1 VWRSLVARVV
11 RDDEVAGSNPV
22 TPTHT
27 KRTGFFSGPFRFPSM
42 PLMSTVQN
50 EQMILRRSA
59 IAVATVSA
67 VLVLSSCSST
77 LTNDGTTSAA
87 SSVSTN
93 FSASDVMFA
102 QMMIPHHQ
110 QALDMSGM
118 AETRTTN
125 PEVLAFAKQIS
136 DAQLPEIEQ
145 MRGWLTRAG
154 ASMDMGH
161 EMHMDGMLSDEQ
173 MSKLTA
179 ASGTAFDRLFLE
191 GMIAH
196 HEGAI
201 AMASMI
207 VNSSNADAAKLGS
220 AIVTSQ
226 KTEVAD
232 MKKLLASL

>member
-1 VWRSLVARVV
+1 
-11 RDDEVAGSNPV
+11 
-22 TPTHT
+22 
-27 KRTGFFSGPFRFPSM
+27 M
-42 PLMSTVQN
+42 PLISTVQN
-50 EQMILRRSA
+50 EHMILRRSA
-59 IAVATVSA
+59 IAVVTVSV
-67 VLVLSSCSST
+67 VLILSACSST
-77 LTNDGTTSAA
+77 LTNDATTSAA
-87 SSVSTN
+87 SSLSTD

-161 EMHMDGMLSDEQ
+161 EMHMDGMLSDGQ
-173 MSKLTA
+173 MTRLSIAT
-179 ASGTAFDRLFLE
+179 GPEFDRLFLE

-201 AMASMI
+201 AMSSMI
-207 VNSSNADAAKLGS
+207 ADSSNAEAAKLGS
-220 AIVTSQ
+220 DIATSQ
-226 KTEVAD
+226 AAEISA
-232 MKKLLASL
+232 MQNLLATL